1 MIVAG
6 CLIFPGTAAGNL
18 VESLADSCLLAVI
31 SILRG
36 SIDTPIFN
44 LSPWIDSYAIYDSI

>member
-1 MIVAG
+1 MAG

-18 VESLADSCLLAVI
+18 VKSLADSCLLAVI

-36 SIDTPIFN
+36 SIDTPIFT